1 VRLKPEEMGALEAGV
16 RRLTTLEKWFVEIP
30 ARAPDG

>member
-1 VRLKPEEMGALEAGV
+1 LEAGV